1 MFYWN
6 VNSLVLCYNFLHSVP
21 TGIYCYNFLHSIP
34 TSIYCYNFLHS
45 VPTSVLCYTI
55 VNKNIQLHKIFLHS
69 FHVLFSKLLDIVY
82 WKKEILK
89 NNSTVLKKPQ
99 TVIYFPQKY
108 NLHNFF
114 LSMFQKYSTSTIF
127 TPFFTFKFSWTYSF
141 FPFFYTQI
149 R

>member
-1 MFYWN
+1 MTLF
-6 VNSLVLCYNFLHSVP
+6 LIFCYDFLHSV
-21 TGIYCYNFLHSIP
+21 P

-82 WKKEILK
+82 WKIEILK

-114 LSMFQKYSTSTIF
+114 SIYVSKIFYQYNFQTLFYIQILLNIQ
-127 TPFFTFKFSWTYSF
+127 F
-141 FPFFYTQI
+141 FPFFLHTN
-149 R
+149 

>member
-21 TGIYCYNFLHSIP
+21 TG
-34 TSIYCYNFLHS
+34 IYCYNFLHS

-82 WKKEILK
+82 WKIEILK
-89 NNSTVLKKPQ
+89 NNSTVLNKPQ
-99 TVIYFPQKY
+99 TVIYFPQKSIS
-108 NLHNFF
+108 FMF